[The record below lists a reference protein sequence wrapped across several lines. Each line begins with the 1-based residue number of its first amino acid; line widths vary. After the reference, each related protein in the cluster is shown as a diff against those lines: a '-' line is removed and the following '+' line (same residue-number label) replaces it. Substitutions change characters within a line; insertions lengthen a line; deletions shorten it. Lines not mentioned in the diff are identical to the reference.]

1 VTPVETAVREEW
13 GRLLALLVAQYRRL
27 DLAEDGLADAVEAAA
42 RTWPSLPGGAPANP
56 AAWLLTAARRRVVD
70 RLRRESVAARSRPL
84 LAVDAELSEGAR
96 RTMADAGV
104 PDGLTDERLRLVLL
118 CAHPSL
124 RPEAAAALTLRMVLG
139 VSTEDLARLFLVRT
153 STMAARL
160 TRARKSLAHEAFTV
174 PTGTELGSRVAV
186 VADVAYL
193 AFTAGYAAGSGPDL
207 LRADVSAEAI
217 RLVRVLRDVLNRDD
231 THRGEQGSEATD
243 ASDGERSERSPRSA
257 PRPRWTAELRGA
269 ERRVR
274 RGPGPKLAGVSNT
287 ELAGVSNTELDALLA
302 LMLLQHSRRDA
313 RIEHGRLVLLPDQD
327 RARWHQDEIA
337 EGLAL
342 LEPLVHDPPAPYLL
356 QALIAAEHAIA
367 HTSAHTE
374 WGRIVTR
381 YDELLALGDSPVV
394 RLNRAVA
401 VAEADGPLAGL
412 AALADCRATGHR
424 YDGVR
429 AELLARAGLV
439 AEAVA
444 AYDAALASCGNET
457 ERAHLAERK
466 ANVLRD
472 GVAH

>member
-1 VTPVETAVREEW
+1 MTPVEQSVRDDW

-27 DLAEDGLADAVEAAA
+27 DLAEDGLADAVEAAT
-42 RTWPSLPGGAPANP
+42 RTWPGLPGGAPGNP

-70 RLRRESVAARSRPL
+70 RLRRESVAARTLPL
-84 LAVDAELSEGAR
+84 LAVDADLHESAG
-96 RTMADAGV
+96 RTMADAGF
-104 PDGLTDERLRLVLL
+104 PDGPADERLRLVLL

-160 TRARKSLAHEAFTV
+160 TRARRSLAHESFTV
-174 PTGTELGSRVAV
+174 PTGSELGSRVAV

-217 RLVRVLRDVLNRDD
+217 RLVRVLRTVL
-231 THRGEQGSEATD
+231 
-243 ASDGERSERSPRSA
+243 SPAA
-257 PRPRWTAELRGA
+257 P
-269 ERRVR
+269 
-274 RGPGPKLAGVSNT
+274 S
-287 ELAGVSNTELDALLA
+287 ELDALLA
-302 LMLLQHSRRDA
+302 LMLLQHSRRAA
-313 RIEHGRLVLLPDQD
+313 RLNQGRLVLLPDQD
-327 RARWHQDEIA
+327 RTRWDQDEIA

-367 HTSAHTE
+367 LTAAHTA

-381 YDELLALGDSPVV
+381 YDELLALADSPVV
-394 RLNRAVA
+394 RLNRSVA
-401 VAEADGPLAGL
+401 VAEAYGPLAGL
-412 AALADCRATGHR
+412 AALSDFRAPGHR

-439 AEAVA
+439 DEARA
-444 AYDAALASCGNET
+444 AYDAALAACGNDA
-457 ERAHLAERK
+457 ERAHLAERR
-466 ANVLRD
+466 ARVGRD
-472 GVAH
+472 ASAR